1 MNKDKK
7 ILYITSFAIFAIL
20 LCLLFANTKSSR
32 IAVAVLLIPLAA
44 VTRLLIKKRTSVSVH
59 KREVLLLV
67 SVIGLIVVIFLHMSG
82 LYFGY
87 YKNPYFVNLENILTY
102 VLPLASIIVTSE
114 LIRATIL
121 AQKNKLTDLI
131 CFLSCILIEILM
143 VSDIAGI
150 TSFYRFMDV
159 VGLALFPAVSA
170 NIFYHYIS
178 RRYGIIPNIV
188 FRSISTLYIYF
199 IPTAP
204 LIPDALMSCIKI
216 LLPIMLLAIVAS
228 LYEKKKKTALQ
239 RGRRLGA
246 VSVALMTVL
255 VAGVAMLISC
265 QFRFGAIVIA
275 TGSMTGEINKGDMII
290 YERYD
295 GQTIKEGQVIVFL
308 DDKTKIVHRVVDIQ
322 VIGGETRYYTKGDA
336 NDGLDYGYRT
346 EEDIFGLTDVK
357 VAYVGYPTLW
367 LRDFIKSKT

>member
-7 ILYITSFAIFAIL
+7 ILYITTLAIFAIL

-32 IAVAVLLIPLAA
+32 IATAIILVPLAA
-44 VTRLLIKKRTSVSVH
+44 VTRLLIRKRTSVSVY

-67 SVIGLIVVIFLHMSG
+67 SVIGFIVVIFLLMSG

-87 YKNPYFVNLENILTY
+87 YKNPYFVSVENILTY
-102 VLPLASIIVTSE
+102 VLPLSSIIVTTE

-121 AQKNKLTDLI
+121 AQKNKLTDLL

-170 NIFYHYIS
+170 NILYHYLS
-178 RRYGIIPNIV
+178 RRYGMIPNIV
-188 FRSISTLYIYF
+188 FRAIFTLYIYF

-204 LIPDALMSCIKI
+204 FIPDALMSCIKM

-228 LYEKKKKTALQ
+228 LYEKKKKNAIKK
-239 RGRRLGA
+239 GNRLGA
-246 VSVALMTVL
+246 VSVALTAVI
-255 VAGVAMLISC
+255 VVAMAMLVSC

-308 DDKTKIVHRVVDIQ
+308 DDTSKIVHRVVDIEI
-322 VIGGETRYYTKGDA
+322 VGGETRYYTKGDA
-336 NDGLDYGYRT
+336 NDGWDSGYRT

-367 LRDFIKSKT
+367 LRDLIRSKT